1 MQTVPARPQRAPVF
15 GPALVI
21 LIGLALRLVML
32 GADVRFHPD
41 EALFAA
47 QARLISARGD
57 VLLRDTDLDKPPL
70 TFYVTALSYRV
81 LGSTEF
87 ATRLPNVLFSG
98 LSVAAVYA
106 LAWALYGD
114 RVTAALAGL
123 IMALSPYDLAF
134 AATAFTD
141 VQATFWVLLAAWCAV
156 RDRWTAAGL
165 AAALAFAA
173 KSNAL
178 IMLPLIVAL
187 GIVHNARAGWRARDV
202 VGRVGRLAGPLAL
215 GAALLVG
222 WDMARAPRSF
232 FELGY
237 TRNNPGRLIRSDEL
251 LPRAEAWLHWL
262 GFISGARVL
271 NVIGLAVL
279 PVHLAV
285 GALRTRTRAAAAD
298 WLIAAFGVAFLV
310 WQWLIAFNTYDR
322 YLHPLGPFVILL
334 AARMVRAIYPS
345 PLLVNGEGEN
355 SGDQGRRTLK
365 RSGYVKKSP
374 LKGLSISPFS
384 GLPGFRHSCQV
395 STGSDQTAPP
405 LLKQGVVPYT
415 PTGSWTRLAR
425 IALVALV
432 IGMMIPATVNTVRGE
447 ARIGGDQGQHTGIDT
462 LADFLNTRLRGE
474 IVYDHWL
481 GWELAYYLGAA
492 PQVIVLYSPMPE
504 ALADDMGQQVA
515 PRYFVAPSPAQAAPW
530 LDALHRAGIHT
541 TMIYEKPASAFV
553 IYRLE
558 SQPSLFLD

>member
-32 GADVRFHPD
+32 GMDVRFHPD

-70 TFYVTALSYRV
+70 TFYVTALSYRA

-106 LAWALYGD
+106 LAWALYED

-141 VQATFWVLLAAWCAV
+141 VQATFWVLVAAWCAV
-156 RDRWTAAGL
+156 RDRWSAAGL

-187 GIVHNARAGWRARDV
+187 GIAHNAGSAWRARDV
-202 VGRVGRLAGPLAL
+202 AGRVGRLAGPLAL

-237 TRNNPGRLIRSDEL
+237 TRNNPGRLIRSDEVW
-251 LPRAEAWLHWL
+251 PRAEAWLHWL

-271 NVIGLAVL
+271 NVIGLAAL
-279 PVHLAV
+279 PAHLAV

-298 WLIAAFGVAFLV
+298 WLIAAFGVAFMA

-322 YLHPLGPFVILL
+322 YLHPLVPFVILL
-334 AARMVRAIYPS
+334 AARMVSSLTTIGQPKGCPYETRVI
-345 PLLVNGEGEN
+345 
-355 SGDQGRRTLK
+355 RR
-365 RSGYVKKSP
+365 RG
-374 LKGLSISPFS
+374 I
-384 GLPGFRHSCQV
+384 
-395 STGSDQTAPP
+395 
-405 LLKQGVVPYT
+405 VPYA
-415 PTGSWTRLAR
+415 PTGSWARLAR

-432 IGMMIPATVNTVRGE
+432 IGMMVPATAKTVRGE

-504 ALADDMGQQVA
+504 AMADDMGQQVA

-541 TMIYEKPASAFV
+541 SMIYENATNAFV
-553 IYRLE
+553 VYRLE
-558 SQPSLFLD
+558 S

>member
-1 MQTVPARPQRAPVF
+1 
-15 GPALVI
+15 
-21 LIGLALRLVML
+21 
-32 GADVRFHPD
+32 VRFHPD

-70 TFYVTALSYRV
+70 TFYVTALSYRA

-106 LAWALYGD
+106 LAWALYED

-141 VQATFWVLLAAWCAV
+141 VQATFWVLVAAWCAV
-156 RDRWTAAGL
+156 RDRWSAAGL

-187 GIVHNARAGWRARDV
+187 GIAHNAGSAWRARDV
-202 VGRVGRLAGPLAL
+202 AGRVGRLAGPLAL

-237 TRNNPGRLIRSDEL
+237 TRNNPGRLIRSDEVW
-251 LPRAEAWLHWL
+251 PRAEAWLHWL

-271 NVIGLAVL
+271 NVIGLAAL
-279 PVHLAV
+279 PAHLAV

-298 WLIAAFGVAFLV
+298 WLIAAFGVAFMA

-322 YLHPLGPFVILL
+322 YLHPLVPFVILL
-334 AARMVRAIYPS
+334 AARMMTRVYPS
-345 PLLVNGEGEN
+345 PLPLPVNGEGEKARE
-355 SGDQGRRTLK
+355 QVLPPAERKRR
-365 RSGYVKKSP
+365 
-374 LKGLSISPFS
+374 
-384 GLPGFRHSCQV
+384 FR
-395 STGSDQTAPP
+395 GER
-405 LLKQGVVPYT
+405 
-415 PTGSWTRLAR
+415 RLAR
-425 IALVALV
+425 IALVALI
-432 IGMMIPATVNTVRGE
+432 IGMMIPATANTVRGE

-474 IVYDHWL
+474 IIYDHWL
-481 GWELAYYLGAA
+481 GWELVYYLGAA
-492 PQVIVLYSPMPE
+492 PQVVVLYSPMPE
-504 ALADDMGQQVA
+504 ALADDMGRQVT

-541 TMIYEKPASAFV
+541 TTIYEKPASAFV
-553 IYRLE
+553 IYQLE
-558 SQPSLFLD
+558 S

>member
-1 MQTVPARPQRAPVF
+1 MQTVRAQSQRAPVF
-15 GPALVI
+15 GPAFVI

-32 GADVRFHPD
+32 GVDVRFHPD

-57 VLLRDTDLDKPPL
+57 VMLRDTDLDKPPL
-70 TFYVTALSYRV
+70 TLYVTALSYRM
-81 LGSTEF
+81 LGPTEF
-87 ATRLPNVLFSG
+87 ATRLPNALFSG
-98 LSVAAVYA
+98 LSVALVYA
-106 LAWALYGD
+106 LALALYGD

-123 IMALSPYDLAF
+123 IMALSPFDLAF

-187 GIVHNARAGWRARDV
+187 GIAHNAGENWHGRDIA
-202 VGRVGRLAGPLAL
+202 GRVGRLAGPLAL

-251 LPRAEAWLHWL
+251 WPRAERWLHWL
-262 GFISGARVL
+262 SFISGARVL
-271 NVIGLAVL
+271 NVIALAAL
-279 PVHLAV
+279 PVHLARH
-285 GALRTRTRAAAAD
+285 ARTRAAVAD
-298 WLIAAFGVAFLV
+298 WLIVAFGAAFLT
-310 WQWLIAFNTYDR
+310 WHWLIAFNTYDR
-322 YLHPLGPFVILL
+322 YLHSLVPFVILL
-334 AARMVRAIYPS
+334 AARAVRELGLPQTPS
-345 PLLVNGEGEN
+345 PSDSEGEISN
-355 SGDQGRRTLK
+355 EQAPSPARRE
-365 RSGYVKKSP
+365 RR
-374 LKGLSISPFS
+374 
-384 GLPGFRHSCQV
+384 FRRE
-395 STGSDQTAPP
+395 G
-405 LLKQGVVPYT
+405 
-415 PTGSWTRLAR
+415 RLAR

-432 IGMMIPATVNTVRGE
+432 IGMMIPATVMTLRGE

-462 LADFLNTRLRGE
+462 LATFFNTRLRGE

-481 GWELAYYLGAA
+481 GWELAYYLGDA

-504 ALADDMGQQVA
+504 ALADDMRQQA
-515 PRYFVAPSPAQAAPW
+515 TPRYFVTPSPALAAPW
-530 LDALHRAGIHT
+530 LDALHRADIHT
-541 TMIYEKPASAFV
+541 SIVCRDTANGFV
-553 IYRLE
+553 IYQLE
-558 SQPSLFLD
+558 SQSSLFLD